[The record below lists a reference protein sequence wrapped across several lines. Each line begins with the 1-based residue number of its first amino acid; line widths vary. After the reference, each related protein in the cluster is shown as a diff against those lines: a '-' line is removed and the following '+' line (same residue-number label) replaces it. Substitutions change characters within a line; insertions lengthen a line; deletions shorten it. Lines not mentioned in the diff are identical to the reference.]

1 MRKNFD
7 MPSPRAA
14 ANLRPS
20 RRSVLRGGAALA
32 GATAAFGWMPAV
44 RAQSTSIS
52 VTCWGGAYENA
63 IRDAF
68 AVPFTEE
75 TGIEVVLVNNA
86 DLARMKVQVE
96 SGNVAWDVFD
106 SVGPQIMAGS
116 TAGLWESLDLSLI
129 DPPELIVEPAAD
141 HVGTYFFAGG
151 IGFDPQRFPEGKHP
165 KTFADFWNVEQFPG
179 RRGLRTRVSET
190 LEMALLA
197 DGVPPD
203 QLYPLDVERG
213 FAALDRIKPHVR
225 KWIEAKPETVSLI
238 SSGELDFTYTYLSRV
253 LPARRD
259 GTSVDMSMA
268 QTLNSLEYLAVPRGG
283 NNTKAAMQYVGFCL
297 RPDRQAAF
305 CELVSFSPNA
315 VAALELATEETR
327 SLMPNMSDPNS
338 VVVNDQWWGE
348 NYEVLQERFTEW
360 MLL

>member
-1 MRKNFD
+1 MKKNF
-7 MPSPRAA
+7 
-14 ANLRPS
+14 NLPTPLVGAGS
-20 RRSVLRGGAALA
+20 GPTRRSVLRGGAALA
-32 GATAAFGWMPAV
+32 GATAAFGWAPAV

-68 AVPFTEE
+68 AIPFTQE

-86 DLARMKVQVE
+86 DLARMKAQVE
-96 SGNVAWDVFD
+96 GGNVAWDVFD

-116 TAGLWESLDLSLI
+116 KAGLWEPLDLSLI
-129 DPPELIVEPAAD
+129 NPPELIVEPGED

-151 IGFDPQRFPEGKHP
+151 IGFDPERIPEGKRP
-165 KTFADFWNVEQFPG
+165 STFADFWNVEQYPG

-203 QLYPLDVERG
+203 QLYPLDIERG

-225 KWIEAKPETVSLI
+225 KWIEATPETVALI
-238 SSGELDFTYTYLSRV
+238 GSDELDFTYTYLSRV

-259 GTSVDMSMA
+259 GMSIDMSMT
-268 QTLNSLEYLAVPRGG
+268 QTLNSLEYLAVPKGG
-283 NNTKAAMQYVGFCL
+283 NNTSAAMQYVGFCL

-315 VAALELATEETR
+315 VEALELVSEEAR
-327 SLMPNMSDPNS
+327 SRMPDMSDPNS

-348 NYEVLQERFTEW
+348 NYEELQERFTEW